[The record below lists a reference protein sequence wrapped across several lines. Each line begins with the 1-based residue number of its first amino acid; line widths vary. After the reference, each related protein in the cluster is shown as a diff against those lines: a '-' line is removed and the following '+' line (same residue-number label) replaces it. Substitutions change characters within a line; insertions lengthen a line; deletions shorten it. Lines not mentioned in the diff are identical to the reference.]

1 MGSAHTIRH
10 KAIQPITQSH
20 TQTNIQTK
28 TPQPAR
34 MKFSVK
40 IETESSLFRP
50 PSTVPPQSKAL
61 SWDIDVEL
69 GAVSLIDQPKEQP
82 KEKPKEQSLVAAPV
96 VNVKNEAAAPV
107 QALPAAISTVSTS
120 TRKTTV
126 STRKVSAGR
135 TAAAAAN
142 VAEERRLSKLMNP
155 RGRKVTRQGDW
166 LVFTER
172 VGVLTSQNGVRQI
185 KEERVKINADDLNRL
200 KALGF

>member
-50 PSTVPPQSKAL
+50 PSTLPPQSKAL

-82 KEKPKEQSLVAAPV
+82 KEQSLVAAPV
-96 VNVKNEAAAPV
+96 VNLKSEAAAPV
-107 QALPAAISTVSTS
+107 
-120 TRKTTV
+120 
-126 STRKVSAGR
+126 
-135 TAAAAAN
+135 
-142 VAEERRLSKLMNP
+142 
-155 RGRKVTRQGDW
+155 
-166 LVFTER
+166 R
-172 VGVLTSQNGVRQI
+172 VV
-185 KEERVKINADDLNRL
+185 
-200 KALGF
+200 

>member
-1 MGSAHTIRH
+1 MGSAHTITH

-20 TQTNIQTK
+20 TQTNTQTK

-82 KEKPKEQSLVAAPV
+82 KEKPKEQPLVAAPV

-107 QALPAAISTVSTS
+107 QVVETNKALPAAISTVSTS

-135 TAAAAAN
+135 TAAAAAAN
-142 VAEERRLSKLMNP
+142 VAEERRLSKLMHP
-155 RGRKVTRQGDW
+155 RGRKVTRQ
-166 LVFTER
+166 
-172 VGVLTSQNGVRQI
+172 
-185 KEERVKINADDLNRL
+185 
-200 KALGF
+200 